1 MKVPDV
7 TQGRKLIFYVKGKD
21 KLLKVDLMK
30 ERDKGFMCLIKVMIV
45 FDWTSAE
52 SKATITKDDFC
63 WAI

>member
-7 TQGRKLIFYVKGKD
+7 TQERKLIFYVKGKD

-45 FDWTSAE
+45 FD
-52 SKATITKDDFC
+52 
-63 WAI
+63 